1 MTIKNNNIIM
11 NKTAIRTTLLSL
23 MALVLTI
30 SACVKGDFDEPPIY
44 IPTVDFSSNT
54 TVAGLKAL
62 YQGSLDSIS
71 DDIIIKGKVVAN
83 DESGNLYKKLVIQDE
98 TAGIEILLNKTS
110 LYNEYKLG
118 QMVYVKC
125 KGMYLGDYGGLIQ
138 LGYTYESKIG
148 QLPEVLIP
156 DHLYRDSLPGSVP
169 EPVQLDLGADNSA
182 YLSMLVSID
191 NATFADGGKNT
202 WATTDATTNRT
213 LTSNGKS
220 IIVRTSNYAS
230 FALDTIPSGYGKVLG
245 ILSSYNGDLQLTIRD
260 TSDVQGFSGEIPV
273 SADFVFPSVG
283 ISPVTSI
290 DEKFDAAVASTDISI
305 EGWTNQ
311 AAAGSRNWQGKTY
324 LTEKY
329 AQATSYN
336 TTDAENKPWLVTPP
350 VVYSSS
356 LKLSFKSE
364 KAYYVTDQLS
374 VWLLYNY
381 TGDASAATWTQI
393 NATLAGASD
402 PDYTWVASGDIN
414 LSGYVPAG
422 YTGNVYIGFK
432 YEGNATNTST
442 FCIDDVYVG
451 TGGGGTGPTT
461 YLDESFATGQGA
473 FTTQNVIGDQVWTWD
488 TYKYMKMSGYYSSA
502 SHQNEDWL
510 ISPAM
515 DLSSATNASVTFD
528 HTINKGL
535 LANLQTNHTLWV
547 STNYTGGAPN
557 TATWEQVTITT
568 YPAGNDWV
576 FVNSGS
582 CPLPASVMG
591 QSNVRIAFKYLC
603 SDSESASWEV
613 KNVKVASE

>member
-1 MTIKNNNIIM
+1 MSKS
-11 NKTAIRTTLLSL
+11 AIRTTLLSL
-23 MALVLTI
+23 LAVVLSIT
-30 SACVKGDFDEPPIY
+30 ACVKGDFDEPPIN

-54 TVAGLKAL
+54 TIAALKAL

-71 DDIIIKGKVVAN
+71 DDLIIKGKVVAN

-118 QMVYVKC
+118 QEVYVKC

-138 LGYTYESKIG
+138 LGYTYENKIG
-148 QLPEVLIP
+148 QLPEILIP
-156 DHLYRDSLPGSVP
+156 DHMFRDSLPGGIP
-169 EPVQLDLGADNSA
+169 EPVQIDLGADNSA

-191 NATFADGGKNT
+191 NATFADGGKDT
-202 WATTDATTNRT
+202 WATADATTNRT
-213 LTSNGKS
+213 LTASGKS
-220 IIVRTSNYAS
+220 IVVRTSNYAN

-245 ILSSYNGDLQLTIRD
+245 ILSSYNGTLQLTVRD
-260 TSDVQGFSGEIPV
+260 TSDAKNFSGVIPV
-273 SADFVFPSVG
+273 SPEFVYPATG
-283 ISPVTSI
+283 ITAVTGI
-290 DEKFDAAVASTDISI
+290 DEKFDNATASSDIAI

-311 AAAGSRNWQGKTY
+311 AAAGSRNWQGKTFQS
-324 LTEKY
+324 EIY

-350 VVYSSS
+350 IVYSSS

-374 VWLLYNY
+374 VWILYNY
-381 TGDASAATWTQI
+381 TGDASAATWTKI

-402 PDYTWVASGDIN
+402 PDYTWVASGNIN
-414 LSGYVPAG
+414 LSDYVPSG

-432 YEGNATNTST
+432 YEGDATNTST
-442 FCIDDVYVG
+442 FCIDDIYVG
-451 TGGGGTGPTT
+451 TGGGGTGATT
-461 YLDESFATGQGA
+461 FLDESFAAGQGA
-473 FTTQNVIGDQVWTWD
+473 FTTQSVIGDQVWTWD
-488 TYKYMKMSGYYSSA
+488 TYKYMKVSGYYNSA

-535 LANLQTNHTLWV
+535 LDNLQTNHTLWV
-547 STNYTGGAPN
+547 SKNYNDGAPS

-568 YPAGNDWV
+568 YPAGNNWT

-582 CPLPASVMG
+582 CPLPASMMG

-603 SDSESASWEV
+603 SDSESASWEI